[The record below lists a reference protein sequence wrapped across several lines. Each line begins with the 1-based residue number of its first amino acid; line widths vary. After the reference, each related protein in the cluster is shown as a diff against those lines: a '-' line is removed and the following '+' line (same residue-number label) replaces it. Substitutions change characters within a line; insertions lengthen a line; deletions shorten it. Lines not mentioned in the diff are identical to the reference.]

1 MRHANIGIGKKLREI
16 QSGMSYDD
24 RYRLSIELIVLGD
37 ISMDRLYQRD
47 PAVIHKLVKAGIIKE
62 VSRRERLD
70 KGWYAP
76 ATPEIGNLLVCGSV
90 NKENGYLILPEKNE
104 PEE

>member
-1 MRHANIGIGKKLREI
+1 MRANIGRKLREI

-37 ISMDRLYQRD
+37 LSMDRFYHRD
-47 PAVIHKLVKAGIIKE
+47 RAVINKLVRAGIIKE

-76 ATPEIGNLLVCGSV
+76 ATPEVGNLLVRGSV
-90 NKENGYLILPEKNE
+90 DKENGYLILPFPKDES
-104 PEE
+104 EE